1 MKKRI
6 LILTQSFKHSARCVV
21 GFDIDNNEFIRLV
34 TLDED
39 IHFSLSAKHLI
50 YSNNE
55 KVKLLDIV
63 EVDFIGKQYN
73 LHQPENWIIDETK
86 MFKKLDIP
94 QNEKTNIFKQMR
106 NFISNDECIYLNT
119 NEFLTKEI
127 YEKINKSIALYKIE
141 NVKFNIYQSSYSL
154 NPKVKVS
161 FEYNNQQYN
170 NFSFTSDYSDFKDCK
185 KALAIVTLPDGSDEF
200 CIKNDR
206 YYKFVAQIFKLP
218 D

>member
-34 TLDED
+34 TSDEK
-39 IHFSLSAKHLI
+39 IHFSLHAKHLI
-50 YSNNE
+50 YSNNK
-55 KVKLLDIV
+55 KVQLLDIV

-73 LHQPENWIIDETK
+73 PRQPENWIIDETK
-86 MFKKLDIP
+86 TFKKLDIP
-94 QNEKTNIFKQMR
+94 KDEKINIFKQMI
-106 NFISNDECIYLNT
+106 NYISDDECIYLNT

-127 YEKINKSIALYKIE
+127 YEKNNKSIALYKIE

-154 NPKVKVS
+154 NPKVKIS
-161 FEYNNQQYN
+161 FEYNNQQYD

-185 KALAIVTLPDGSDEF
+185 KALAVITLPDGSDEY
-200 CIKNDR
+200 CKKSEK
-206 YYKFVAQIFKLP
+206 YYKFVAQIYKLK